1 MNRNQIRAALAK
13 QRGMTL
19 IEIMVVVAIIS
30 LILGG
35 VGVMAFNRF
44 KDAQVDTAK
53 NQCVTIA
60 GAVLQYKVNKRGKC
74 PKTLQ
79 ELKASGF
86 INQVGKDPWDKPY
99 ELKCPGEKGEVD
111 VLSGGPD
118 GELGTEDDISNHGAD
133 AEEES

>member
-1 MNRNQIRAALAK
+1 MNRTQIRRAFAR

-44 KDAQVDTAK
+44 KDAQIDQAR

-60 GAVLQYKVNKRGKC
+60 GAILQYKVQKRGKC
-74 PKTLQ
+74 PKTL
-79 ELKASGF
+79 EDLKAAGF
-86 INQVGKDPWDKPY
+86 INQVGKDPWGNDY
-99 ELKCPGEKGEVD
+99 EFQCPGQVSEVD
-111 VLSGGPD
+111 VTSSGPD
-118 GELGTEDDISNHGAD
+118 SELGTDDDLSNGPEK
-133 AEEES
+133 AEE